1 MSIPTVLGV
10 YGESNSGKTNVVV
23 ALVSQL
29 TKEGYRVATIKQTNK
44 FVSID
49 TQQKDTWRHHEAGA
63 DLVVFTSKSETDFLM
78 QKKLV
83 TSEII
88 RRIMQFGIY
97 DMILVEG
104 ADDPKIPKIQLGS
117 GKKRSNTITTYKG
130 DLEEILTIIKLEL
143 KKISRFPSLH
153 ITINGQVIPLT
164 EFPETIISQT
174 IIAMLSS
181 LKGVSDIR
189 QLTIEL
195 EQ

>member
-44 FVSID
+44 FVSMD

-63 DLVVFTSKSETDFLM
+63 GLVVFTSKSETDFLM

-83 TSEII
+83 ISEII

-97 DMILVEG
+97 DVILVEG

-117 GKKRSNTITTYKG
+117 GKKRSNTITSYKG

-164 EFPETIISQT
+164 EFPESIIRQT

-189 QLTIEL
+189 QVTIEL
-195 EQ
+195 KQ

>member
-44 FVSID
+44 FVSMD

-63 DLVVFTSKSETDFLM
+63 GLVVFTSKSETDFLM

-83 TSEII
+83 ISEII

-97 DMILVEG
+97 DVILVEG

-117 GKKRSNTITTYKG
+117 GKKRSNTITSYKG

-143 KKISRFPSLH
+143 KKISRLPSLH

-189 QLTIEL
+189 QVTIEL
-195 EQ
+195 KQ